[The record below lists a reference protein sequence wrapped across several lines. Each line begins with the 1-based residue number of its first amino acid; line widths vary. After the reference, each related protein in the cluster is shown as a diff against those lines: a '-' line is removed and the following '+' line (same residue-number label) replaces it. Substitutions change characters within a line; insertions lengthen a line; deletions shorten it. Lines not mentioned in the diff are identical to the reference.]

1 LRGRLVTIQQGI
13 PRGLQGPLAGCG
25 VPPPFSLIPP
35 PEAAQEKGDLNSYGD
50 SYVSEEVT
58 DMQEMPETKIVHE
71 KPVTLPDTASP
82 VPAVMP
88 RVVIVGAGFG
98 GLQAARA
105 LRNVPVQVTV
115 IDRNNHHLFQPLLY
129 QVATAVLSPAE
140 IAAPVRSVLRKQ
152 TNTEVLLGEVTGVDT
167 QAKLVLLRDDQSV
180 PYDYLILATGARDS
194 YFGHNDW
201 AQFAPG
207 LKSIRQA
214 TEIRNQI
221 LWAFEQA
228 EKESNEEKRQALL
241 TFVLVGAGPTGIEM
255 AGSIAGLAHKTLPAE
270 FHHIDPAQ
278 ARIILV
284 EALPRILLAF
294 PERLGEKAKKALN
307 HLGVEVRTNSPV
319 EDINS
324 EGVVIGGK
332 LLPAKT
338 VIWTAGVAASPAGA
352 WLGTETDRAGR
363 VKVDSD
369 TSVPGHPTIFVLGDT
384 AQFMQDGKPLPG
396 VAQVAIQQG
405 RYVAGIIAGRV
416 AGKERSE
423 AFHYVDKGNMATIGR
438 FHAIASIG
446 KLQFAGVFAWLLWLF
461 LHLMFLIGF
470 RNRLVVGFQW
480 LVYLTT
486 FHRGARL
493 ITSGDEIHS
502 Y

>member
-1 LRGRLVTIQQGI
+1 
-13 PRGLQGPLAGCG
+13 
-25 VPPPFSLIPP
+25 
-35 PEAAQEKGDLNSYGD
+35 
-50 SYVSEEVT
+50 
-58 DMQEMPETKIVHE
+58 MQEIPEVNIVHE
-71 KPVTLPDTASP
+71 KLVPQQGIASA

-98 GLQAARA
+98 GLQAAHA

-140 IAAPVRSVLRKQ
+140 IATPIRSVLRKQ
-152 TNTEVLLGEVTGVDT
+152 KNTEVLMGEATGVDT
-167 QAKLVLLRDDQSV
+167 QAQRVLLDDGQSV

-194 YFGHNDW
+194 YFGHTDW
-201 AQFAPG
+201 ARIASG
-207 LKSIRQA
+207 LKSIGQA

-241 TFVLVGAGPTGIEM
+241 TFVLVGAGPTGVEM
-255 AGSIAGLAHKTLPAE
+255 AGSIAGLAHKTLSAE
-270 FHHIDPAQ
+270 FHHINPAQ

-294 PERLGEKAKKALN
+294 PERLAEKAKQALN
-307 HLGVEVRTNSPV
+307 HLGVEVQTNAPV
-319 EDINS
+319 KDVNS

-369 TSVPGHPTIFVLGDT
+369 VSVPGHPAIFVPGDT

-405 RYVAGIIAGRV
+405 RYVAGVIADRV
-416 AGKERSE
+416 AGKEHTE

-438 FHAIASIG
+438 FYGIVSIG
-446 KLQFAGVFAWLLWLF
+446 KLQFAGVLAWFMWLV
-461 LHLMFLIGF
+461 LHLFFLIGH

-486 FHRGARL
+486 FQRGAQL
-493 ITSGDEIHS
+493 ITSKDPMHS
-502 Y
+502 QQ